1 MTQLSALAQ
10 SEILAALDASGVGGA
25 RDIAG
30 LTEVLLVVRNRVRA
44 SASPDDLASQRQAI
58 GRCVHP
64 LILWLEAEPD
74 IAVLA
79 VSQKVELLWN
89 LYTAAMSRT
98 VLADKFPLVCTN
110 ESVWNDTMTNLFQ
123 SSEMTGSLHGHT
135 HWLIRFHDV
144 VLMVL
149 GMLGFL
155 ADSFISSGRWRFYLL
170 VASTLCFGLGALLWY
185 YPIRSRAGDTQ
196 FWSSPPVLSRA
207 RLETVTPSAPSLGV
221 DEAVPIHAPP
231 FPGIAGAELG
241 MAMSPDAL
249 SSSAALST
257 SLALQVG
264 GAVLLNGQG
273 PTSALVGQRGVITA
287 VNGGIF
293 EVKLDS
299 GLTLGQLT
307 SSLGFLSSEHI
318 TTSKDIFTDGIFY
331 GTI

>member
-1 MTQLSALAQ
+1 
-10 SEILAALDASGVGGA
+10 
-25 RDIAG
+25 
-30 LTEVLLVVRNRVRA
+30 
-44 SASPDDLASQRQAI
+44 
-58 GRCVHP
+58 
-64 LILWLEAEPD
+64 
-74 IAVLA
+74 
-79 VSQKVELLWN
+79 
-89 LYTAAMSRT
+89 
-98 VLADKFPLVCTN
+98 
-110 ESVWNDTMTNLFQ
+110 MTNLFQ

-231 FPGIAGAELG
+231 FPGNAGAELG
-241 MAMSPDAL
+241 MPMSPDAL
-249 SSSAALST
+249 SSSAALPT

-307 SSLGFLSSEHI
+307 SSCLTLVPTAEVPAVQASAPAGGDQGVKTDEFYAPFAAGAEI
-318 TTSKDIFTDGIFY
+318 KGQTTSRSFEGCF
-331 GTI
+331 GESSCLG